1 MDNQSSSP
9 PSPPTGAPGNTTPVA
24 TTGTSTPPL
33 FNQVQTQVDGNPVMP
48 GQMMPGGMPMPETTP
63 VSAHQAFLINSQMHS
78 FVPATMPNMSGMV
91 PQYCNPMQYAA
102 GMVTPGVGESASLTV
117 NLSDP
122 DSLRAHFELLQQHVS
137 NQQLII
143 TQHAN
148 MLQAMTQQAQANT
161 AVLLAAAMT
170 AGSDH
175 SAPPNQPATGV
186 SSTGA
191 SAEPAPATESFAA
204 AVANIEST
212 SDRPVAIPTPEPA
225 AAPAR
230 VYYDKRYPPK
240 QYFTCSVTG
249 HTTEVV
255 PKKQR
260 RYYKQGKYQ
269 YKPIPRKP
277 RAPAACKRE
286 LTTEEK
292 IAMIMEYHALP
303 NSFLAEN
310 HLASSTMQLW
320 QRQYEYL
327 TKTGIN
333 CFELSKGR
341 PKYFE
346 MFVFTPLLEEFIS
359 DAVAS
364 QSASASESAVGP
376 STVDMAEGAA
386 SSDVGA
392 SSTAELAAVT
402 AVTTSGTTA
411 ADAITEEEL
420 MIIDDPTP
428 LQGITMTTAQLRQ
441 MCFEAARRTADVRN
455 FVYPDV
461 MKIRGHAIDKKTLA
475 KYYEIAK
482 AAVEGRGVT
491 VVEGEAVEEVLEMLD
506 DDEEIEI
513 EDIDIDGDGG
523 GGEGDD

>member
-91 PQYCNPMQYAA
+91 PQYGNQMTMQYAA

-122 DSLRAHFELLQQHVS
+122 DSLRAHLELLQQHFS
-137 NQQLII
+137 NQQQ
-143 TQHAN
+143 T
-148 MLQAMTQQAQANT
+148 MLQAITQQAQANT

-170 AGSDH
+170 AGSD
-175 SAPPNQPATGV
+175 SPPNQPAAGV
-186 SSTGA
+186 SST
-191 SAEPAPATESFAA
+191 SAEPAPVSTTTESFAA
-204 AVANIEST
+204 VANTEST
-212 SDRPVAIPTPEPA
+212 SDRHVAIPTPEPA

-249 HTTEVV
+249 QTAEVV

-341 PKYFE
+341 PRYFE

-491 VVEGEAVEEVLEMLD
+491 VVEGEAEEEVLEVF